1 MRRRKKGE
9 KSEMKRGV
17 KGLRVKGQL
26 RRRRRRRRK
35 KKEEREMKIGVKG
48 LRVKG

>member
-26 RRRRRRRRK
+26 RRRRRRK